1 MKRLLL
7 WLAGVTGAAWAA
19 WAAFVRVQGDSLMV
33 YQPSD
38 SLRSV
43 SGSADGRSIHG
54 EVTIVNRGKVGG
66 VVHKVFG
73 RIVDGPKGRVLVTRQ
88 GSRPPE
94 RGWWQ
99 SNCLTPGE
107 SCVAEVDI
115 ELDTPPTAPVTVELD
130 VHEIGRRL
138 VVHRT
143 TRLAVP
149 VPEKTASGS
158 GAGVSPSG

>member
-1 MKRLLL
+1 MLL
-7 WLAGVTGAAWAA
+7 AVTGLAAAGWAA
-19 WAAFVRVQGDSLMV
+19 WAAFVRAQGDSLMV
-33 YQPSD
+33 YEPAG
-38 SLRSV
+38 SLSSV

-54 EVTIVNRGKVGG
+54 EVTLANRGKVGG

-73 RIVDGPKGRVLVTRQ
+73 RVVDGPRGRVLVTRQ

-99 SNCLTPGE
+99 SNCLNPGE

-115 ELDTPPTAPVTVELD
+115 ELDAPPSGPVVIELD

-138 VVHRT
+138 VIHRT
-143 TRLAVP
+143 ARMRVP
-149 VPEKTASGS
+149 VPEP
-158 GAGVSPSG
+158 AGVATQSG